1 MTVNNS
7 LAKRD
12 QSMKLSV
19 YLQNDAVK
27 KQINQVVGGKNGT
40 RFISSIV
47 SAVQSTPALQECT
60 SPSIVNAALL
70 GEALNLSP
78 SSQLGQFYMV
88 PFDNRKKGCKEAQFQ
103 LGYKGYIQL
112 AERSGYYK
120 KLNVLAIKEGELIRY
135 DPLDEEIEVE
145 LIDDDVIREET
156 PAMGYY
162 AMFEYENGFRKTM
175 YWSKKKMMAHAEK
188 YSPAFSRNGGAKTLE
203 LLEQGKIPEKDLW
216 KYSSFW
222 FKDFDGMA
230 LKTMLRQLIS
240 KWGIMSIDLQK
251 AIDKD
256 MAVIQEDGS
265 ADYVENAA
273 EELDKGMIDD
283 LDTTASKKAMEDWA
297 GVIEVPASRFFDKV
311 TLTKTGAG
319 GFATTGGKAIDF
331 LIVDKNAAIQYQK
344 HTVSKII
351 TPEQNQTADAWK
363 FGYRT
368 VGIAEAQDNKKV
380 AIYVHKAGE

>member
-1 MTVNNS
+1 MVVNNS
-7 LAKRD
+7 LAKKPVK
-12 QSMKLSV
+12 MGLTAYLS
-19 YLQNDAVK
+19 QDAVK
-27 KQINQVVGGKNGT
+27 KQINNVVGGKNGT

-47 SAVQSTPALQECT
+47 SAAQATPALQECT
-60 SPSIVNAALL
+60 NPSILSAALL

-78 SSQLGQFYMV
+78 SPQLGQFYMV

-273 EELDKGMIDD
+273 EELDNDNVVAEQEIK
-283 LDTTASKKAMEDWA
+283 
-297 GVIEVPASRFFDKV
+297 EVQPE
-311 TLTKTGAG
+311 TKTP
-319 GFATTGGKAIDF
+319 D
-331 LIVDKNAAIQYQK
+331 
-344 HTVSKII
+344 
-351 TPEQNQTADAWK
+351 PEKESDQREASD
-363 FGYRT
+363 
-368 VGIAEAQDNKKV
+368 IEAEFFNK
-380 AIYVHKAGE
+380 

>member
-1 MTVNNS
+1 MAVNNS
-7 LAKRD
+7 LARQD

-78 SSQLGQFYMV
+78 SPQLGQFYMV
-88 PFDNRKKGCKEAQFQ
+88 PFDNKKKGCKEAQFQ

-112 AERSGYYK
+112 AIRSGYYK
-120 KLNVLAIKEGELIRY
+120 KLNVLAIKEGELVRY
-135 DPLDEEIEVE
+135 DPLDEEVEVNLIE
-145 LIDDDVIREET
+145 DDILREEAPT
-156 PAMGYY
+156 MGYF
-162 AMFEYENGFRKTM
+162 AMFEYENGFRKTL
-175 YWSKKKMMAHAEK
+175 YWSKKKMLAHAEK
-188 YSPAFSRNGGAKTLE
+188 YSFAFYKNGGAKSLE
-203 LLEQGKIPEKDLW
+203 LLEQGKIPEKDMW

-240 KWGIMSIDLQK
+240 KWGIMSIDLQN

-256 MAVIQEDGS
+256 MAVIHEDGKTDYVDAVKAEDDGVVSDQKLQEVQEDQP
-265 ADYVENAA
+265 AA
-273 EELDKGMIDD
+273 PGTQQPDPNGIE
-283 LDTTASKKAMEDWA
+283 AS
-297 GVIEVPASRFFDKV
+297 FF
-311 TLTKTGAG
+311 G
-319 GFATTGGKAIDF
+319 
-331 LIVDKNAAIQYQK
+331 
-344 HTVSKII
+344 
-351 TPEQNQTADAWK
+351 
-363 FGYRT
+363 
-368 VGIAEAQDNKKV
+368 
-380 AIYVHKAGE
+380 

>member
-1 MTVNNS
+1 MAVNNS

-78 SSQLGQFYMV
+78 SPQLGQFYMV

-273 EELDKGMIDD
+273 EELDNDNVVAEQEIKEVQPETKAPDPEKESD
-283 LDTTASKKAMEDWA
+283 QREASD
-297 GVIEVPASRFFDKV
+297 IEAEFFDK
-311 TLTKTGAG
+311 
-319 GFATTGGKAIDF
+319 
-331 LIVDKNAAIQYQK
+331 
-344 HTVSKII
+344 
-351 TPEQNQTADAWK
+351 
-363 FGYRT
+363 
-368 VGIAEAQDNKKV
+368 
-380 AIYVHKAGE
+380 

>member
-1 MTVNNS
+1 MSVNNS
-7 LAKRD
+7 LAKKPVK
-12 QSMKLSV
+12 MGLTAYLS
-19 YLQNDAVK
+19 QDAVK
-27 KQINQVVGGKNGT
+27 KQINNVVGGKNGT

-47 SAVQSTPALQECT
+47 SAAQATPALQECT
-60 SPSIVNAALL
+60 NPSILSAALL

-78 SSQLGQFYMV
+78 SPQLGQFYMV

-103 LGYKGYIQL
+103 IGYKGYIQL

-273 EELDKGMIDD
+273 EELDNDNIVAEQEIKEVQSETKEPEPEKEVNQRD
-283 LDTTASKKAMEDWA
+283 ASD
-297 GVIEVPASRFFDKV
+297 IEAEFF
-311 TLTKTGAG
+311 
-319 GFATTGGKAIDF
+319 
-331 LIVDKNAAIQYQK
+331 
-344 HTVSKII
+344 
-351 TPEQNQTADAWK
+351 
-363 FGYRT
+363 
-368 VGIAEAQDNKKV
+368 NK
-380 AIYVHKAGE
+380 

>member
-1 MTVNNS
+1 M
-7 LAKRD
+7 
-12 QSMKLSV
+12 
-19 YLQNDAVK
+19 
-27 KQINQVVGGKNGT
+27 
-40 RFISSIV
+40 
-47 SAVQSTPALQECT
+47 
-60 SPSIVNAALL
+60 
-70 GEALNLSP
+70 
-78 SSQLGQFYMV
+78 
-88 PFDNRKKGCKEAQFQ
+88 
-103 LGYKGYIQL
+103 
-112 AERSGYYK
+112 
-120 KLNVLAIKEGELIRY
+120 IRY

-203 LLEQGKIPEKDLW
+203 LLEQGEIPEKDLW

-265 ADYVENAA
+265 ADYVENVA
-273 EELDKGMIDD
+273 EELDNDNVVAEQEIKEVQPETKAPDPEKESD
-283 LDTTASKKAMEDWA
+283 QREASD
-297 GVIEVPASRFFDKV
+297 IEAEFF
-311 TLTKTGAG
+311 
-319 GFATTGGKAIDF
+319 
-331 LIVDKNAAIQYQK
+331 
-344 HTVSKII
+344 
-351 TPEQNQTADAWK
+351 
-363 FGYRT
+363 
-368 VGIAEAQDNKKV
+368 NK
-380 AIYVHKAGE
+380 

>member
-1 MTVNNS
+1 M
-7 LAKRD
+7 
-12 QSMKLSV
+12 
-19 YLQNDAVK
+19 
-27 KQINQVVGGKNGT
+27 
-40 RFISSIV
+40 
-47 SAVQSTPALQECT
+47 
-60 SPSIVNAALL
+60 
-70 GEALNLSP
+70 
-78 SSQLGQFYMV
+78 
-88 PFDNRKKGCKEAQFQ
+88 
-103 LGYKGYIQL
+103 
-112 AERSGYYK
+112 
-120 KLNVLAIKEGELIRY
+120 IRY

-156 PAMGYY
+156 SAMGYY

-265 ADYVENAA
+265 AEYVDNGDLEENVVADQELKEVAPEENDSVAA
-273 EELDKGMIDD
+273 G
-283 LDTTASKKAMEDWA
+283 TSKQEGTSD
-297 GVIEVPASRFFDKV
+297 IESEFF
-311 TLTKTGAG
+311 
-319 GFATTGGKAIDF
+319 
-331 LIVDKNAAIQYQK
+331 N
-344 HTVSKII
+344 
-351 TPEQNQTADAWK
+351 N
-363 FGYRT
+363 
-368 VGIAEAQDNKKV
+368 
-380 AIYVHKAGE
+380 

>member
-1 MTVNNS
+1 MAVNNS
-7 LAKRD
+7 LARQD

-78 SSQLGQFYMV
+78 SPQLGQFYMV
-88 PFDNRKKGCKEAQFQ
+88 PFDNKKKGCKEAQFQ

-112 AERSGYYK
+112 AIRSGYYK
-120 KLNVLAIKEGELIRY
+120 KLNVLAIKEGELVRY
-135 DPLDEEIEVE
+135 DPLDEEVEVN
-145 LIDDDVIREET
+145 LIDDDILREEAPT
-156 PAMGYY
+156 MGYF
-162 AMFEYENGFRKTM
+162 AMFEYENGFRKTL
-175 YWSKKKMMAHAEK
+175 YWSKKKMLAHAEK
-188 YSPAFSRNGGAKTLE
+188 YSFAFYKNGGAKSLE
-203 LLEQGKIPEKDLW
+203 LLEQGKIPEKDMW

-240 KWGIMSIDLQK
+240 KWGIMSIDLQN

-256 MAVIQEDGS
+256 MAVIHEDGKTDYVDAVKAEDDGVVSDQELQEVQEDQP
-265 ADYVENAA
+265 AA
-273 EELDKGMIDD
+273 PETQQPDPKGIE
-283 LDTTASKKAMEDWA
+283 AS
-297 GVIEVPASRFFDKV
+297 FF
-311 TLTKTGAG
+311 G
-319 GFATTGGKAIDF
+319 
-331 LIVDKNAAIQYQK
+331 
-344 HTVSKII
+344 
-351 TPEQNQTADAWK
+351 
-363 FGYRT
+363 
-368 VGIAEAQDNKKV
+368 
-380 AIYVHKAGE
+380 

>member
-78 SSQLGQFYMV
+78 SPQLGQFYMV

-175 YWSKKKMMAHAEK
+175 YWSKKKMMAYAEK
-188 YSPAFSRNGGAKTLE
+188 YSPAFGRNGGAKTLE

-222 FKDFDGMA
+222 FKYFDGMA

-273 EELDKGMIDD
+273 DEIDND
-283 LDTTASKKAMEDWA
+283 NAVAEQEIKEVQPETKEPEPEKEANQREASD
-297 GVIEVPASRFFDKV
+297 IEAEFF
-311 TLTKTGAG
+311 
-319 GFATTGGKAIDF
+319 
-331 LIVDKNAAIQYQK
+331 
-344 HTVSKII
+344 
-351 TPEQNQTADAWK
+351 
-363 FGYRT
+363 
-368 VGIAEAQDNKKV
+368 NK
-380 AIYVHKAGE
+380 